1 MIHRKDSSDMK
12 HAFLI
17 LLAVVV
23 LAGLTG
29 CRSHHGQGLTGCLS
43 GSCAAAPENCASC
56 DTAGP
61 VDCGT
66 CGGQG
71 CQSCLGRHRQA
82 YTPGPPTG
90 AITYPY
96 YTVRGPRDIL
106 ARNPQSIGP

>member
-1 MIHRKDSSDMK
+1 MK
-12 HAFLI
+12 HVFLM

-29 CRSHHGQGLTGCLS
+29 CRSHRGQGLTGCLS
-43 GSCAAAPENCASC
+43 GSCASAPENCAGC
-56 DTAGP
+56 DTGCSSCATPGP
-61 VDCGT
+61 VGCNT

-71 CQSCLGRHRQA
+71 CQSCLGGQRQA
-82 YTPGPPTG
+82 YAPGPQMG

-106 ARNPQSIGP
+106 ARKPQSIGP